1 MLARPLVRD
10 SLPDAGKCRE
20 SIAPDLSALPEAAIR
35 RDRKRQGWNMN
46 TTSISDA
53 AFRFLLAIGE
63 CHRRLSHHAIRLR
76 ELGDVRTVQH
86 MAYMPELAD
95 AFRLDQFVDAE
106 LVTGDAISWWLEIT
120 VTGQNIAVEADVR
133 RIHSEGQDVIV
144 TIGEYIFSTDAACA
158 VELPCIAERLCSANP
173 L

>member
-1 MLARPLVRD
+1 
-10 SLPDAGKCRE
+10 
-20 SIAPDLSALPEAAIR
+20 
-35 RDRKRQGWNMN
+35 MN
-46 TTSISDA
+46 TTSISDT

-63 CHRRLSHHAIRLR
+63 CHRLLSNHAVRLR

-86 MAYMPELAD
+86 VPYIQELAD
-95 AFRLDQFVDAE
+95 AFRLGEFVDAE
-106 LVTGDAISWWLEIT
+106 LVTGNAISWCLEIT
-120 VTGQNIAVEADVR
+120 VTGQKIAVEADVR

-158 VELPCIAERLCSANP
+158 VELPGIAERLCSANP